1 MAASAYKYK
10 YPYIEAK
17 NSMAASEPAVTKA
30 AFARIDMSNT
40 LVLATATQ
48 IRAENIPDVR
58 NNSSDAIIVPNRTGS
73 QQNV

>member
-40 LVLATATQ
+40 LA
-48 IRAENIPDVR
+48 
-58 NNSSDAIIVPNRTGS
+58 SDPS
-73 QQNV
+73 